1 MQKLLNNK
9 WFVLAIFA
17 LLSFVSTL
25 DRFVIAP
32 LLTPIKADLMLSDQE
47 VARAMMAFTY
57 AYALFGPIFGYFGD
71 RYLRK
76 PFILGA
82 LILWSVA
89 SLGSGLATGIASLL
103 IWRALVGAGEG
114 VHHSLAS
121 SWVAD
126 RFSDGHKKIAF
137 TVISIIGPMGYSL
150 ALIAGG
156 AIAEHHGWRT
166 AFFIS
171 GVPGLILAI
180 ILFKMKEPVPLVS
193 NAPGENP
200 AAIKP
205 SWADVKKLMLLPI
218 FLLMTLADTL
228 LEIGRGT
235 ASFWGTTY
243 LHRQYGVTNAEAASF
258 WGFAYL
264 FFGLFG
270 PLIGGYAVARLVKK
284 VGAAG
289 YSLWSCIA
297 LVLCFITGAL
307 ALNSHDYEQA
317 KIWYSLNV
325 VFATAGFALH
335 ILFLYEV
342 VPANLRGTALAVKV
356 SLTTI
361 AANLVIT
368 EVVGAL
374 SDKFGLQFAM
384 WTSPAAFLLA
394 LASMT
399 ILTIMLWSK
408 KDNTTAPIASE
419 KSFG

>member
-32 LLTPIKADLMLSDQE
+32 LLTPIKNDLQLSDQE

-57 AYALFGPIFGYFGD
+57 AYALFGPIFGYLGD

-76 PFILGA
+76 PLILGG
-82 LILWSVA
+82 LLVWSAA

-103 IWRALVGAGEG
+103 LWRALVGAGEG

-156 AIAEHHGWRT
+156 SIAELHGWRV

-171 GVPGLILAI
+171 GIPGLLLAVILY
-180 ILFKMKEPVPLVS
+180 FMREP
-193 NAPGENP
+193 APANERRQDT
-200 AAIKP
+200 AYVKP
-205 SWADVKKLMLLPI
+205 SWGDVKRLMLQPI

-243 LHRQYGVTNAEAASF
+243 LHRQYDVSNAEAASF

-264 FFGLFG
+264 VFGLFG
-270 PLIGGYAVARLVKK
+270 PLIGGYGVARLVKK
-284 VGAAG
+284 SARRVIRCGAV
-289 YSLWSCIA
+289 WRWCC
-297 LVLCFITGAL
+297 VLFQV
-307 ALNSHDYEQA
+307 QA
-317 KIWYSLNV
+317 
-325 VFATAGFALH
+325 H
-335 ILFLYEV
+335 
-342 VPANLRGTALAVKV
+342 
-356 SLTTI
+356 
-361 AANLVIT
+361 
-368 EVVGAL
+368 
-374 SDKFGLQFAM
+374 
-384 WTSPAAFLLA
+384 
-394 LASMT
+394 
-399 ILTIMLWSK
+399 
-408 KDNTTAPIASE
+408 
-419 KSFG
+419 